1 MKAKIDQAKNSHR
14 NLSIKSKKGVGMP
27 SQSSTVVQAQLETT
41 APGDAYEQEADRMAD
56 MVMRKIDSVNQSD
69 AMPSCHC
76 PTPTISCF
84 GGTSMPISSEMESQL
99 QAMQGGGHAMPEG
112 LRAQMEGS
120 FGHDFSNVRLHTDSA
135 AADMSRSINAKAFTH
150 GNDIYFNQGQ
160 FQPNT
165 PAGQHLI
172 AHELTHTVQQ
182 GGKVARE
189 ESENK
194 EDDEVSSL
202 ILKII
207 DILSLISS
215 SVDLFKE
222 SKILKDAIY
231 ELPKFL
237 NAIQEFKITKGVNI
251 ISYVHSLY
259 DLIKKSYSYFKTS
272 KVAGGYYLFRFFTY
286 LVGECPIE
294 PLKKLIPKNVLLL
307 LKSFNLASSIGD
319 MIADPVCNAIDDY
332 FDKKSN
338 LNVANHLKETGMRG
352 YSFENDL
359 TFELIKAK
367 SKHHQETDI
376 NRVQGLSSFIVE
388 DIKNSGKSIFK
399 KKLILGK
406 PSITPWF
413 DGKPYHT
420 SIPITEEQRTII
432 QEIISDLDESNINE
446 KLFLSSLE
454 KIKEPHKD
462 IDFLINKVPIII
474 EDYIQLGEDDFL
486 DKVKNNELIWY
497 GDKTGKIYIS
507 DSQKKIIISAM
518 EKINLL

>member
-41 APGDAYEQEADRMAD
+41 TPGDAYEQEADRMAD
-56 MVMRKIDSVNQSD
+56 MVMRKIDGVNQSD
-69 AMPSCHC
+69 AMPSSHC

-99 QAMQGGGHAMPEG
+99 QAMQGGGHTMPEG

-135 AADMSRSINAKAFTH
+135 AADMSSRINAKAFTH

-319 MIADPVCNAIDDY
+319 MIADPVCNVIDDY

-338 LNVANHLKETGMRG
+338 LNVASHLKETGMRG

-367 SKHHQETDI
+367 SKYHQEADI
-376 NRVQGLSSFIVE
+376 NRVQALSFYIV
-388 DIKNSGKSIFK
+388 DDMKNSGISSFK
-399 KKLILGK
+399 KKLRFGH
-406 PSITPWF
+406 SIAVWF
-413 DGKPYHT
+413 DGQIFHQ
-420 SIPITEEQRTII
+420 SIEITEEQRTII
-432 QEIISDLDESNINE
+432 KEITSDFDESNINE
-446 KLFLSSLE
+446 KHFLSSLE

-462 IDFLINKVPIII
+462 IEFLINKVPIII
-474 EDYIQLGEDDFL
+474 EDYIQLGEDNFL

-497 GDKTGKIYIS
+497 GDKTRNIYIS

-518 EKINLL
+518 EKINLI

>member
-41 APGDAYEQEADRMAD
+41 TPGDAYEQEADRMAD
-56 MVMRKIDSVNQSD
+56 MVMRKIDGVNQSD
-69 AMPSCHC
+69 AMPSSHC

-120 FGHDFSNVRLHTDSA
+120 FGHNFSNVRLHTDSA
-135 AADMSRSINAKAFTH
+135 AADMSSSINAKAFTH

-207 DILSLISS
+207 DLLSLMSS

-222 SKILKDAIY
+222 YKVLNDATY
-231 ELPKFL
+231 ELPEFL
-237 NAIQEFKITKGVNI
+237 KAIQNSKITKGVNI
-251 ISYVHSLY
+251 ISYLHSLY
-259 DLIKKSYSYFKTS
+259 DLIKKANSYFKTS
-272 KVAGGYYLFRFFTY
+272 KIAGTYYLIRFFAC
-286 LVGECPIE
+286 LVDGCPV
-294 PLKKLIPKNVLLL
+294 KLPIPPNVKIVLTT
-307 LKSFNLASSIGD
+307 FNLASSIGD

-338 LNVANHLKETGMRG
+338 LEVASHLKETGMRG

-359 TFELIKAK
+359 TLELIKAK
-367 SKHHQETDI
+367 SKYHQEVDI
-376 NRVQGLSSFIVE
+376 NRVQALSFYIV
-388 DIKNSGKSIFK
+388 DDMKNSGISSFK
-399 KKLILGK
+399 KKLRFGH
-406 PSITPWF
+406 SIAVWF
-413 DGKPYHT
+413 DGQIFHQ
-420 SIPITEEQRTII
+420 SIEITEEQRTII
-432 QEIISDLDESNINE
+432 KEITSDFDESNINE
-446 KLFLSSLE
+446 KHFLSSLE

-462 IDFLINKVPIII
+462 IEFLINKVPIII
-474 EDYIQLGEDDFL
+474 EDYIQLGEDNFL

-507 DSQKKIIISAM
+507 DSQKKILISAM
-518 EKINLL
+518 KKINLL

>member
-27 SQSSTVVQAQLETT
+27 SQTSTVVQAQLETT
-41 APGDAYEQEADRMAD
+41 TPGDAYEQEADRTAD
-56 MVMRKIDSVNQSD
+56 MVMRKIDGASSSD
-69 AMPSCHC
+69 AIPSKHC

-135 AADMSRSINAKAFTH
+135 AADMSSSINAKAFTH

-207 DILSLISS
+207 DLLSLMSS

-222 SKILKDAIY
+222 YKVLNDATY
-231 ELPKFL
+231 ELPEFL
-237 NAIQEFKITKGVNI
+237 KAIQNSKITKGVNI
-251 ISYVHSLY
+251 ISYLNSLY
-259 DLIKKSYSYFKTS
+259 DLIKKANSYFKTS
-272 KVAGGYYLFRFFTY
+272 KIAGTYYLIRFFAC
-286 LVGECPIE
+286 LVDGCPV
-294 PLKKLIPKNVLLL
+294 KLPIPPNVKIVLTT
-307 LKSFNLASSIGD
+307 FNLASSIGD

-338 LNVANHLKETGMRG
+338 LEVASHLKETGMRG

-359 TFELIKAK
+359 TLELIKAK
-367 SKHHQETDI
+367 SKYHQEVDI
-376 NRVQGLSSFIVE
+376 NRVQALSFYIV
-388 DIKNSGKSIFK
+388 DDMKNSGISSFK
-399 KKLILGK
+399 KKLRFGH
-406 PSITPWF
+406 SIAVWF
-413 DGKPYHT
+413 DGQIFHQ
-420 SIPITEEQRTII
+420 SIEITEEQRTII
-432 QEIISDLDESNINE
+432 KEITSDFDESNINE
-446 KLFLSSLE
+446 KHFLSSLE

-462 IDFLINKVPIII
+462 IEFLINKVPIII
-474 EDYIQLGEDDFL
+474 EDYIQLGEDNFL

-497 GDKTGKIYIS
+497 GDKTRNIYIS

-518 EKINLL
+518 EKINLI

>member
-14 NLSIKSKKGVGMP
+14 NLSIKSKKGVALP

-41 APGDAYEQEADRMAD
+41 TPGDAYEQEADRMAD
-56 MVMRKIDSVNQSD
+56 MVMRKIDGVNQSA
-69 AMPSCHC
+69 AMPSSHC

-120 FGHDFSNVRLHTDSA
+120 FGHNFSNVRLHTDSA
-135 AADMSRSINAKAFTH
+135 AADMSSSINAKAFTH

-207 DILSLISS
+207 DLLSLMSS

-222 SKILKDAIY
+222 YKVLNDATY
-231 ELPKFL
+231 ELPEFL
-237 NAIQEFKITKGVNI
+237 KAIQNSKITKGVNI
-251 ISYVHSLY
+251 ISYLHSLY
-259 DLIKKSYSYFKTS
+259 DLIKKANSYFKTS
-272 KVAGGYYLFRFFTY
+272 KIAGTYYLIRFFAC
-286 LVGECPIE
+286 LVDGCPV
-294 PLKKLIPKNVLLL
+294 KLPIPANVKIVLTT
-307 LKSFNLASSIGD
+307 FNLASSIGD

-338 LNVANHLKETGMRG
+338 LEVASHLKETGMRG

-359 TFELIKAK
+359 TLELIKAK
-367 SKHHQETDI
+367 SKYHQEVDI
-376 NRVQGLSSFIVE
+376 NRVQALSFYIV
-388 DIKNSGKSIFK
+388 DDMKNSGISSFK
-399 KKLILGK
+399 KKLRFGH
-406 PSITPWF
+406 SIAVWF
-413 DGKPYHT
+413 DGQIFHQ
-420 SIPITEEQRTII
+420 SIEITEEQRTII
-432 QEIISDLDESNINE
+432 KEITSDFDESNINE
-446 KLFLSSLE
+446 KHFLSSLE

-462 IDFLINKVPIII
+462 IEFLINKVPIII
-474 EDYIQLGEDDFL
+474 EDYIQLGEDNFL

-497 GDKTGKIYIS
+497 GDKTRNIYIS

>member
-14 NLSIKSKKGVGMP
+14 NLSIKSKKGVGLP

-56 MVMRKIDSVNQSD
+56 MVMRKIDGVNQSD
-69 AMPSCHC
+69 AVPSSHC

-99 QAMQGGGHAMPEG
+99 QAMQSGGHAMPDA
-112 LRAQMEGS
+112 LRSQMEHS

-135 AADMSRSINAKAFTH
+135 AADMSSSINAKAFTH

-207 DILSLISS
+207 DLLSLMSS

-222 SKILKDAIY
+222 YKVLNDATY
-231 ELPKFL
+231 ELPEFL
-237 NAIQEFKITKGVNI
+237 KAIQNSKITKGVNI
-251 ISYVHSLY
+251 ISYLHSLY
-259 DLIKKSYSYFKTS
+259 DLIKKANSYFKTS
-272 KVAGGYYLFRFFTY
+272 KIAGTYYLIRFFAC
-286 LVGECPIE
+286 LVDGCPV
-294 PLKKLIPKNVLLL
+294 KLPIPPNVKIVLTT
-307 LKSFNLASSIGD
+307 FNLASSIGD

-338 LNVANHLKETGMRG
+338 LEVASHLKETGMRG

-359 TFELIKAK
+359 TLELIKAK
-367 SKHHQETDI
+367 SKYHQEVDI
-376 NRVQGLSSFIVE
+376 NRVQALSFYIV
-388 DIKNSGKSIFK
+388 DDMKNSGISSFK
-399 KKLILGK
+399 KKLRFGH
-406 PSITPWF
+406 SIAVWF
-413 DGKPYHT
+413 DGQIFHQ
-420 SIPITEEQRTII
+420 SIEITEEQRTII
-432 QEIISDLDESNINE
+432 KEITSDFDESNINE
-446 KLFLSSLE
+446 KHFLSSLE

-462 IDFLINKVPIII
+462 IEFLINKVPIII
-474 EDYIQLGEDDFL
+474 EDYIQLGEDKFL

-507 DSQKKIIISAM
+507 DSQKKILISAM
-518 EKINLL
+518 KKINLL

>member
-41 APGDAYEQEADRMAD
+41 TPGDAYEQEADRMAD
-56 MVMRKIDSVNQSD
+56 MVMRKIDGVNQSD
-69 AMPSCHC
+69 AMPSSHC

-120 FGHDFSNVRLHTDSA
+120 FGHNFSNVRLHTDSA
-135 AADMSRSINAKAFTH
+135 AADMSSSINAKAFTH

-207 DILSLISS
+207 DLLSLMSS

-222 SKILKDAIY
+222 YKVLNDATY
-231 ELPKFL
+231 ELPEFL
-237 NAIQEFKITKGVNI
+237 KAIQNSKITKGVNI
-251 ISYVHSLY
+251 ISYLHSLY
-259 DLIKKSYSYFKTS
+259 DLIKKANSYFKTS
-272 KVAGGYYLFRFFTY
+272 KIAGTYYLIRFFAC
-286 LVGECPIE
+286 LVDGCPV
-294 PLKKLIPKNVLLL
+294 KLPIPANVKIVLTT
-307 LKSFNLASSIGD
+307 FNLASSIGD

-338 LNVANHLKETGMRG
+338 LEVASHLKETGMRG

-359 TFELIKAK
+359 TLELIKAK
-367 SKHHQETDI
+367 SKYHQEVDI
-376 NRVQGLSSFIVE
+376 NRVQALSFYIV
-388 DIKNSGKSIFK
+388 DDMKNSGISSFK
-399 KKLILGK
+399 KKLRFGH
-406 PSITPWF
+406 SIAVWF
-413 DGKPYHT
+413 DGQIFHQ
-420 SIPITEEQRTII
+420 SIEITEEQRTII
-432 QEIISDLDESNINE
+432 KEITSDFDESNINE
-446 KLFLSSLE
+446 KHFLSSLE

-462 IDFLINKVPIII
+462 IEFLINKVPIII
-474 EDYIQLGEDDFL
+474 EDYIQLGEDNFL

-497 GDKTGKIYIS
+497 GDKTRNIYIS

>member
-14 NLSIKSKKGVGMP
+14 NLSIKSKKGVGLP

-41 APGDAYEQEADRMAD
+41 TPGDAYEQEADRMAD
-56 MVMRKIDSVNQSD
+56 MVMRKIDGANTSE
-69 AMPSCHC
+69 AKPSNHC

-120 FGHDFSNVRLHTDSA
+120 FGHNFSNVRLHTDSA
-135 AADMSRSINAKAFTH
+135 AADMSSSINAKAFTH

-207 DILSLISS
+207 DLLSLMSS

-222 SKILKDAIY
+222 YKVLNDATY
-231 ELPKFL
+231 ELPEFL
-237 NAIQEFKITKGVNI
+237 KAIQNSKITKGVNI
-251 ISYVHSLY
+251 ISYLHSLY
-259 DLIKKSYSYFKTS
+259 DLIKKANSYFKTS
-272 KVAGGYYLFRFFTY
+272 KIAGTYYLIRFFAC
-286 LVGECPIE
+286 LVDGCPV
-294 PLKKLIPKNVLLL
+294 KLPIPANVKIVLTT
-307 LKSFNLASSIGD
+307 FNLASSIGD

-338 LNVANHLKETGMRG
+338 LEVASHLKETGMRG

-359 TFELIKAK
+359 TLELIKAK
-367 SKHHQETDI
+367 SKYHQEVDI
-376 NRVQGLSSFIVE
+376 NRVQALSFYIV
-388 DIKNSGKSIFK
+388 DDMKNSGISSFK
-399 KKLILGK
+399 KKLRFGH
-406 PSITPWF
+406 SIAVWF
-413 DGKPYHT
+413 DGQIFHQ
-420 SIPITEEQRTII
+420 SIEITEEQRTII
-432 QEIISDLDESNINE
+432 KEITSDFDESNINE
-446 KLFLSSLE
+446 KHFLSSLE

-462 IDFLINKVPIII
+462 IEFLINKVPIII
-474 EDYIQLGEDDFL
+474 EDYIQLGEDNFL

-507 DSQKKIIISAM
+507 DSQKKILISAM
-518 EKINLL
+518 KKINLL

>member
-41 APGDAYEQEADRMAD
+41 TPGDAYEQEADRMAD
-56 MVMRKIDSVNQSD
+56 MVMTKIDGVNQSD
-69 AMPSCHC
+69 AVPSSHC

-99 QAMQGGGHAMPEG
+99 QAMQGGGHSMPEG

-120 FGHDFSNVRLHTDSA
+120 FGHNFSNVRLHTDSA
-135 AADMSRSINAKAFTH
+135 AADMSSSINAKAFTH

-207 DILSLISS
+207 DLLSLMSS

-222 SKILKDAIY
+222 YKVLNDATY
-231 ELPKFL
+231 ELPEFL
-237 NAIQEFKITKGVNI
+237 KAIQNSKITKGVNI
-251 ISYVHSLY
+251 ISYLHSLY
-259 DLIKKSYSYFKTS
+259 DLIKKANSYFKTS
-272 KVAGGYYLFRFFTY
+272 KIAGTYYLIRFFAC
-286 LVGECPIE
+286 LVDGCPV
-294 PLKKLIPKNVLLL
+294 KLPIPPNVKIVLTT
-307 LKSFNLASSIGD
+307 FNLASSIGD

-338 LNVANHLKETGMRG
+338 LEVASHLKETGMRG

-359 TFELIKAK
+359 TLELIKAK
-367 SKHHQETDI
+367 SKYHQEVDI
-376 NRVQGLSSFIVE
+376 NRVQALSSFIVE
-388 DIKNSGKSIFK
+388 DIKNSGKSSFK

-420 SIPITEEQRTII
+420 SIFITEEQRTII

-454 KIKEPHKD
+454 KIKEPHED
-462 IDFLINKVPIII
+462 ISFLIDKVPVIIN
-474 EDYIQLGEDDFL
+474 DYVQRGEDDFL
-486 DKVKNNELIWY
+486 NKVRIYKYLTIWQ
-497 GDKTGKIYIS
+497 GDKPIKSIGLS
-507 DSQKKIIISAM
+507 DSQKKILISAM

>member
-14 NLSIKSKKGVGMP
+14 NLSIKSKKGVGLP

-56 MVMRKIDSVNQSD
+56 MVMRKIDGVNQSD
-69 AMPSCHC
+69 AMPSSHC

-120 FGHDFSNVRLHTDSA
+120 FGHNFSNVRLHTDSA
-135 AADMSRSINAKAFTH
+135 AADMSSSINAKAFTH

-207 DILSLISS
+207 DLLSLMSS

-222 SKILKDAIY
+222 YKVLNDATY
-231 ELPKFL
+231 ELPEFL
-237 NAIQEFKITKGVNI
+237 KAIQNSKITKGVNI
-251 ISYVHSLY
+251 ISYLHSLY
-259 DLIKKSYSYFKTS
+259 DLIKKANSYFKTS
-272 KVAGGYYLFRFFTY
+272 KIAGTYYLIRFFAC
-286 LVGECPIE
+286 LVDGCPI
-294 PLKKLIPKNVLLL
+294 KLPIPANVKIVLTT
-307 LKSFNLASSIGD
+307 FNLASSIGD

-338 LNVANHLKETGMRG
+338 LEVASHLKETGMRG

-359 TFELIKAK
+359 TLELIKAK
-367 SKHHQETDI
+367 SKYHQEVDI
-376 NRVQGLSSFIVE
+376 NRVQALSPYIAIDLLNCSDSMFTSKKSTFNTKLNIGFITKWE
-388 DIKNSGKSIFK
+388 KGKNKNIYLKEEEINIIK
-399 KKLILGK
+399 
-406 PSITPWF
+406 
-413 DGKPYHT
+413 
-420 SIPITEEQRTII
+420 EA
-432 QEIISDLDESNINE
+432 ISDLDESEINATSIN
-446 KLFLSSLE
+446 SSLE
-454 KIKEPHKD
+454 KMREPHKD

-507 DSQKKIIISAM
+507 DSQKKILISAM
-518 EKINLL
+518 KKINLL